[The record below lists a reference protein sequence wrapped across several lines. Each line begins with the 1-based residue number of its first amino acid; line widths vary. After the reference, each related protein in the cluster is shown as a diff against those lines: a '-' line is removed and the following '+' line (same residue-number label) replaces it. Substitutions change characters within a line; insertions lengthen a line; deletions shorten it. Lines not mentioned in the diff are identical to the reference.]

1 MSQENKPVLG
11 MILGVTGIASFSL
24 TLPMTRIAVAGMEAG
39 TVAVWRGLIAAALAA
54 LILLAFYRG
63 WPARRHI
70 VPLLLAGIGIVIG
83 FPVLTTLAMQTIPA
97 SHGAIITA
105 LLPITTVAVSVL
117 ATSERPSRSFW
128 IVSVFGTIVILVFIV
143 RQSDG
148 GLRIGHLYLIA
159 AVLLAAVGY
168 AFGAKAAKDIGGLRV
183 ICWALVL
190 MAPALIVAAF
200 FVAPVPWDAPTDSVL
215 AFLYLSLISQLAGF
229 IAWYGGMAMAGIA
242 RVSQVQLL
250 QLFMTL
256 IASAVLLA
264 EPLSAEIW
272 LFAALVMAC
281 VVIGTRLR
289 VD

>member
-1 MSQENKPVLG
+1 M
-11 MILGVTGIASFSL
+11 
-24 TLPMTRIAVAGMEAG
+24 
-39 TVAVWRGLIAAALAA
+39 
-54 LILLAFYRG
+54 
-63 WPARRHI
+63 
-70 VPLLLAGIGIVIG
+70 
-83 FPVLTTLAMQTIPA
+83 
-97 SHGAIITA
+97 
-105 LLPITTVAVSVL
+105 TTVAISVL
-117 ATSERPSRSFW
+117 ATNERPSRPFW
-128 IVSVFGTIVILVFIV
+128 VVSALGTLVILVFVV

-168 AFGAKAAKDIGGLRV
+168 AFGAKATKDMGGLRV

-190 MAPALIVAAF
+190 MMPALVVAGF
-200 FVAPVPWDAPTDSVL
+200 FVAPVPWDAPARSVF

-242 RVSQVQLL
+242 RVSQIQLL

-256 IASAVLLA
+256 IASAVLLS